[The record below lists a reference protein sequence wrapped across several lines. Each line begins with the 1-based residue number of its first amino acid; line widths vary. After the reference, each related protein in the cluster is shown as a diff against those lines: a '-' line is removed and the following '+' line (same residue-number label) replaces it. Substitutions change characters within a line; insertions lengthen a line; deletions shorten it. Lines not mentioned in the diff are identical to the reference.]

1 MARSILYQNSLIEE
15 ISKTIDRLLFED
27 DEIKSNKI
35 KYKVIEDLPDNE
47 ELPPNSIEISEAK
60 KIDPSVSV
68 GDEIEIDTY
77 TEKDITEIL
86 NNPDST
92 FIGEDE
98 LKAIGVGLG
107 GSPSGRRRLLKI
119 GKGVVKIAP
128 KALFAVIKGRSTLK
142 KIKNSIKKKFKKQIP
157 VNNCY
162 CAKLLED
169 YCVEDDPSKPEECKP
184 NRDAFE
190 SDINDQGEL
199 VKEEL
204 LKKWDECVDTYG
216 EFDNKDRKNRKQTI
230 YDCKDVEDWWS
241 RADKLMD
248 KIVQELAKFYDVN
261 EIQKAVKGKKS
272 GSVAEKVT
280 TNHTKIKIAIEGDL
294 DYDPCNSHDLN
305 AGTHIFTISGQHK
318 EGGNTVLLEL
328 GGNKYVWGFDN
339 AMVNVRQSNSTYCFV
354 GGVTSGKAV
363 TWTGKI
369 IEYI

>member
-1 MARSILYQNSLIEE
+1 MIRSILYQNSLIEE
-15 ISKTIDRLLFED
+15 ISETIDKLLFED

-47 ELPPNSIEISEAK
+47 ELPSNSIEISEAK
-60 KIDPSVSV
+60 KINPSVSV

-77 TEKDITEIL
+77 TEQDITEII

-92 FIGEDE
+92 VIGDDE
-98 LKAIGVGLG
+98 LKAIGIGLG

-142 KIKNSIKKKFKKQIP
+142 KIKNSIKKKFKKSIP

-162 CAKLLED
+162 CAKLLEQ
-169 YCVEDDPSKPEECKP
+169 YCVEPDPSKPEKCSP
-184 NRDAFE
+184 DRDAFE

-204 LKKWDECVDTYG
+204 LKKWDDCTSSYK
-216 EFDNKDRKNRKQTI
+216 EFDNDDRENRKKTI
-230 YDCKDVEDWWS
+230 YNCKDVEDWWD
-241 RADKLMD
+241 RASQLLD
-248 KIVQELAKFYDVN
+248 KIVQELSKFYDVN
-261 EIQKAVKGKKS
+261 EINKVVNSKKS
-272 GSVAEKVT
+272 GSIAEKVT
-280 TNHTKIKIAIEGDL
+280 TNHTKIKIEIEGDME
-294 DYDPCNSHDLN
+294 YDPCSSHNLS
-305 AGTHIFTISGQHK
+305 AGTYIFTISGQHK
-318 EGGNTVLLEL
+318 EGGNTVVLEL
-328 GGNKYVWGFDN
+328 RGNKYVWGFDN
-339 AMVNVRQSNSTYCFV
+339 AMVNVRQSNNTWCFD
-354 GGVTSGKAV
+354 GGVTSGKPV